1 MSTWHPWFNEPARLP
16 SWEGSIPHTWVLAT
30 KPKLCS
36 TLIFFLKSCRAGS
49 EIGGQARTKHN
60 TLTSTINLNVHYKLR
75 EGMVWKIIQKIDFIL
90 ISNFKEV
97 GNQIMYKLVGTD
109 WFIPLSGVNSLLLPI
124 SQLREKSL
132 FIPSYRV
139 G

>member
-1 MSTWHPWFNEPARLP
+1 
-16 SWEGSIPHTWVLAT
+16 
-30 KPKLCS
+30 
-36 TLIFFLKSCRAGS
+36 
-49 EIGGQARTKHN
+49 
-60 TLTSTINLNVHYKLR
+60 
-75 EGMVWKIIQKIDFIL
+75 MVWKIIQKIDFIL

-124 SQLREKSL
+124 SQHREKSL